1 MSTPKSGEDLSRPDE
16 STPLLRK
23 DDSKSDGAYKYAIS
37 EDHAETGS
45 SSFEADDESAAL
57 GLAKVSSIPQGLEV
71 EPGIESMSLPM
82 PSKGPIT
89 HERSVSEADSTGYA
103 ARFINVTPTKFWLI
117 FGGIQLG
124 YFVGFFDSTLMASTH
139 PVITS
144 YFQASDSAS
153 WLTTSFLLTS
163 TAFMPL
169 FGRVSDTFGR
179 RPVYLFSIFVFLVT
193 TAWCALAQSIQS
205 FIAARAFCGLGAGGV
220 FSMGMIIC
228 SDLVRLEYRGIYQ
241 SYINLALGVG
251 GCAGLAFGGYI
262 CDQVGWR
269 GAFAVQLPFIFVYM
283 LVAAWTTPSDLGL
296 KQVDAER
303 ATVRQLIR
311 RVDLTGSF
319 ILVLGVT
326 ILIMGLNLGYGRFV
340 VISSI
345 IIFCILSVIFI
356 RYERTVERPV
366 MPVSLLSRDPR
377 ASLIYGNFFGAISVN
392 TIIFNAP
399 LFFQAVKLASPTDSG
414 LRLVASTAAVTFS
427 SVSTGFLI
435 TWSKRLKPTVI
446 LGGALLFAGGLAASS
461 MDVDTPDWLTM
472 ICASISSLGQGF
484 SFPSIMVSILAVSD
498 HDEQA
503 VATTT
508 LGLWRNLGSVMGVAI
523 SSWIFQNM
531 LFFKLEN
538 LVTGP
543 EKQDVIHL
551 VRKSV
556 HAISGLDPVHQRQ
569 VVTAYAAALRATF
582 FSAAVFGGLMLLLHL
597 RIRLP
602 RLGRKE

>member
-1 MSTPKSGEDLSRPDE
+1 MSASKNGEPSSRPRIDE
-16 STPLLRK
+16 STPLLK
-23 DDSKSDGAYKYAIS
+23 PDKSRKYASS
-37 EDHAETGS
+37 ENHAEAGL
-45 SSFEADDESAAL
+45 SSFGADDESAPL
-57 GLAKVSSIPQGLEV
+57 NLAKVPSIPQGLDP
-71 EPGIESMSLPM
+71 EPGIEGMSLP
-82 PSKGPIT
+82 GPV
-89 HERSVSEADSTGYA
+89 VSEENGDGTEPTGYA
-103 ARFINVTPTKFWLI
+103 ARFNNVTPTRFWLI

-124 YFVGFFDSTLMASTH
+124 YIVSLFDSTLMASSH

-144 YFQASDSAS
+144 YFHASDSAA

-220 FSMGMIIC
+220 ISMGMIIC

-241 SYINLALGVG
+241 SYINLALGLG
-251 GCAGLAFGGYI
+251 GCSGLAFGGFL

-269 GAFAVQLPFIFVYM
+269 GAFVVQLPFIFVYM

-296 KQVDAER
+296 KKVDGER
-303 ATVRQLIR
+303 ATIRQLLR
-311 RVDLTGSF
+311 RIDLTGSF

-326 ILIMGLNLGYGRFV
+326 ILIMGLNLGYGRYFV
-340 VISSI
+340 VSSI
-345 IIFCILSVIFI
+345 IIFFILAIIFV
-356 RYERTVERPV
+356 RYERHVERPV

-377 ASLIYGNFFGAISVN
+377 ASLIYGNFLGSMSIN

-399 LFFQAVKLASPTDSG
+399 LFFRAVKLVSPTESG
-414 LRLVASTAAVTFS
+414 LRLVAATATVTCA

-446 LGGALLFAGGLAASS
+446 LGSALLLAGGLAASS
-461 MDVDTPDWLTM
+461 MDVATPDWLTM
-472 ICASISSLGQGF
+472 ICVSISSCGQGL
-484 SFPSIMVSILAVSD
+484 SFPSITVSILAVSD
-498 HDEQA
+498 QDEQA

-531 LFFKLEN
+531 LYFQLEK

-543 EKQDVIHL
+543 EKENIIRL

-556 HAISGLDPVHQRQ
+556 QSIADLDSVHQKQ
-569 VVTAYAAALRATF
+569 VVTAYGAALHVTF
-582 FSAAVFGGLMLLLHL
+582 LSAAVFGGLMLLLLL